1 VAFRYPGEP
10 EIPTLEDARSA
21 LRLAQMA
28 VQAVLEKLPA
38 EIRERV
44 DQQHK

>member
-1 VAFRYPGEP
+1 MAFRYPGEP
-10 EIPTLEDARSA
+10 EILTLEDARSA

-28 VQAVLEKLPA
+28 VQAVPEKSPA

-44 DQQHK
+44 DQEQK